1 MEEDGM
7 RGAFGTHEK
16 LLTTFMVG
24 KPVEMNL
31 LEDLHVDGIILK
43 WSVKKE
49 GRKVGLVSS
58 GSGLGPVTCYR

>member
-1 MEEDGM
+1 MEKDGM
-7 RGAFGTHEK
+7 RGSFGTHEN

-31 LEDLHVDGIILK
+31 LEYLYIRGSILK

-49 GRKVGLVSS
+49 GGRVGLGSL
-58 GSGLGPVTCYR
+58 GSGLGPVTGYT

>member
-1 MEEDGM
+1 M

-16 LLTTFMVG
+16 LLTTFMMG

-31 LEDLHVDGIILK
+31 LEDLHIDGSILK

-49 GRKVGLVSS
+49 GGRLGLGSS
-58 GSGLGPVTCYR
+58 GSGLRPVTGYR